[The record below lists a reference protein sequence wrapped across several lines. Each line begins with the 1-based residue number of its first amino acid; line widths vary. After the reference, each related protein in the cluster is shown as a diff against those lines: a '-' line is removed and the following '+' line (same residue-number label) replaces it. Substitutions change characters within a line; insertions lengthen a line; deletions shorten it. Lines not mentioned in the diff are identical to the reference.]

1 MPLLREIHLI
11 LYFSYRHPSGNNN
24 EDSRET
30 TVATSDMNNS
40 VIKSQSLPNL
50 YRRKLMSS
58 SINSA
63 ALSNSTVRKEPKLF
77 SH

>member
-1 MPLLREIHLI
+1 MTVTLSSIY
-11 LYFSYRHPSGNNN
+11 YFRHPSGNNN
-24 EDSRET
+24 GDSNESED
-30 TVATSDMNNS
+30 VPNDMNNS

-63 ALSNSTVRKEPKLF
+63 ALSNSTVCICDLAN
-77 SH
+77 HN